1 MVGDII
7 LVLLVLAIA
16 YLLGSIP
23 SAYIVG
29 RLVKG
34 IDIRE
39 IGDGRIGA
47 AAAFRRV
54 GFAGGLTVAFMD
66 LAKGAAAVL
75 LAQGLGLPLPVV
87 LLAGLTVVVGHNWS
101 IFLHFAG
108 GKGALAIYGVLASL
122 MLWQFLIA
130 LALGGVLYFIAHKAG
145 LSTAFVLGSLFFINL
160 FTGSLIW
167 LAIFPVFIS
176 APMVLKHI
184 FMPKAG
190 VATTASI
197 ENLENKGA

>member
-1 MVGDII
+1 MAGDII
-7 LVLLVLAIA
+7 LTLLVLAIA

-39 IGDGRIGA
+39 VGDGRLGA
-47 AAAFRRV
+47 AAAYRRV
-54 GFAGGLTVAFMD
+54 GLAGALTVAFMD

-87 LLAGLTVVVGHNWS
+87 LLTALIVVAGHNWS
-101 IFLHFAG
+101 IFLHFKG

-122 MLWQFLIA
+122 MFWQFLIA
-130 LALGGVLYFIAHKAG
+130 LVLGGLSFFIAHKNG
-145 LSTAFVLGSLFFINL
+145 LSTAVVLGSLSLINL
-160 FTGSLIW
+160 FTGSLI
-167 LAIFPVFIS
+167 LLVILPVLIS

-184 FMPKAG
+184 FMPKAD
-190 VATTASI
+190 VAVAPVA
-197 ENLENKGA
+197 NLGNKEG

>member
-1 MVGDII
+1 MAGDII

-29 RLVKG
+29 RLVRG

-39 IGDGRIGA
+39 IGNGRIGA

-66 LAKGAAAVL
+66 LAKGAAAVW

-101 IFLHFAG
+101 IFLHFSG

-130 LALGGVLYFIAHKAG
+130 LVFGAVSYFIAHKAG

-176 APMVLKHI
+176 VPMILKHI
-184 FMPKAG
+184 FMSKAG
-190 VATTASI
+190 AVKVAPM
-197 ENLENKGA
+197 ENLGSKEG